1 MELELRIIR
10 DPYADLPKQ
19 RVRVFGEHGGD
30 IGRAADCYWLLPDP
44 KSYLSGRHC
53 TILFRD
59 GAFWV
64 RDTSR
69 NGVFMNGSEEPLGFG
84 RKARLSHGD
93 EVKFATYKVVV
104 RIKTHGRQPAAS
116 YDLEPESTVE
126 PEAQFAQVFA
136 ATADDEPANAPEHE
150 SALEQRPV
158 EPRQNVEAPSQTT
171 RTPAPQDVQSTPE
184 LETSDEPME
193 AALQE
198 REAAQVGESTGEHV
212 QQREAMVEPSVEPA
226 DEGVDQ
232 PVEEVTAE
240 AGVAAVAEVSGAREP
255 EPEPASNEQP
265 AELMATQA
273 IEPALIAAELP
284 RVIHIDRARL
294 QTDGYLPSAN
304 LERLISNQFR
314 HIKRP
319 LIKNALGRGAEPVPN
334 GHLVMVTSSLPGEGK
349 TFSSLNLAF
358 SIAREKDLEV
368 VLIDADVAKA
378 TVSRIFGVQ
387 AAPGLLN
394 ALADDLIDVESLILA
409 TDVKG
414 LSILPAG
421 QCAEDDTATE
431 LLASTRMD
439 EIAARIGARSAH
451 RIALFDSPP
460 LLLTNEARVLASL
473 MGQILLVVRAGVTPQ
488 QAVLEAIGF
497 VDEEKPLG
505 LVLNQSKAHAPGSY
519 YGYGSYGYGVYG
531 SDESARDASTE
542 ADRGSR

>member
-10 DPYADLPKQ
+10 DPYSALPKQ
-19 RVRVFGEHGGD
+19 RVRVFGEEGGD
-30 IGRAADCYWLLPDP
+30 VGRALYSYWLLPDP
-44 KSYLSGRHC
+44 KCYLSGHHC

-69 NGVFMNGSEEPLGFG
+69 NGVFVNGSEKPLGFG
-84 RKARLSHGD
+84 RKAKLAHGD
-93 EVKFATYKVVV
+93 EIKFATYKVQV
-104 RIKTHGRQPAAS
+104 RIKARGRPLAGS
-116 YDLEPESTVE
+116 VEGDLKPDSLVE
-126 PEAQFAQVFA
+126 PEELFAQVFA
-136 ATADDEPANAPEHE
+136 ATPAVEAADTPQREPAVGHE
-150 SALEQRPV
+150 IQEMH
-158 EPRQNVEAPSQTT
+158 APSQTT
-171 RTPAPQDVQSTPE
+171 TAEATQDVQSSPVVK
-184 LETSDEPME
+184 LEENVETME
-193 AALQE
+193 AAL
-198 REAAQVGESTGEHV
+198 RELQPANAAESTGEHEQQHEPKAEPTV
-212 QQREAMVEPSVEPA
+212 QP
-226 DEGVDQ
+226 
-232 PVEEVTAE
+232 
-240 AGVAAVAEVSGAREP
+240 VAEVAA
-255 EPEPASNEQP
+255 EPAPEEQP
-265 AELMATQA
+265 AALLATQV
-273 IEPALIAAELP
+273 IDPSLVAAELP
-284 RVIHIDRARL
+284 RVIHVDRDRL
-294 QTDGYLPSAN
+294 QVDGHLPSAKM
-304 LERLISNQFR
+304 ERLVSNQFR

-319 LIKNALGRGAEPVPN
+319 VIKNALGRGAEPVPN

-368 VLIDADVAKA
+368 VLIDADVAKQ
-378 TVSRIFGVQ
+378 TVSRIFGVKE
-387 AAPGLLN
+387 APGLLN
-394 ALADDLIDVESLILA
+394 ALADDLLDVESLILP

-421 QCAEDDTATE
+421 QCAEDDIATE

-488 QAVLEAIGF
+488 QAVMEAIGY

-519 YGYGSYGYGVYG
+519 YGYGAYGYGVYG
-531 SDESARDASTE
+531 ADGGDAP
-542 ADRGSR
+542 A

>member
-1 MELELRIIR
+1 MELELRIIK
-10 DPYADLPKQ
+10 DPYAELPKQ

-30 IGRAADCYWLLPDP
+30 VGRAADSYWLLPDP
-44 KSYLSGRHC
+44 KCYLSARHC

-69 NGVFMNGSEEPLGFG
+69 NGVFVNGSETPLGFG
-84 RKARLSHGD
+84 RKTKLGHGD
-93 EVKFATYKVVV
+93 EIKFATYKVLV
-104 RIKTHGRQPAAS
+104 RVKTHGKQQSGSVVGDPMPAS
-116 YDLEPESTVE
+116 PIEPEEV
-126 PEAQFAQVFA
+126 FAEVFA
-136 ATADDEPANAPEHE
+136 ATPVDEASHTPQRE
-150 SALEQRPV
+150 SAVQHEMKNMEV
-158 EPRQNVEAPSQTT
+158 PSQTT
-171 RTPAPQDVQSTPE
+171 NATVAQDAQSSLDSE
-184 LETSDEPME
+184 VEENLKPME
-193 AALQE
+193 AAL
-198 REAAQVGESTGEHV
+198 RELEPANAAESTGEHE
-212 QQREAMVEPSVEPA
+212 QLHEPKAEPTI
-226 DEGVDQ
+226 E
-232 PVEEVTAE
+232 P
-240 AGVAAVAEVSGAREP
+240 VAEVAAEL
-255 EPEPASNEQP
+255 EPEPAPAPEEQP
-265 AELMATQA
+265 AALLATQV
-273 IEPALIAAELP
+273 IDPSLVAAELP
-284 RVIHIDRARL
+284 RVIHVNRERL
-294 QTDGYLPSAN
+294 QADGHLPSGKM
-304 LERLISNQFR
+304 ERLVSNQFR

-319 LIKNALGRGAEPVPN
+319 VIKNALGRGAEPVPN

-368 VLIDADVAKA
+368 VLIDADIAKA

-394 ALADDLIDVESLILA
+394 ALADDLLDVESLILP

-421 QCAEDDTATE
+421 QCAEEDIATE

-439 EIAARIGARSAH
+439 EVAARIGARSAH

-488 QAVLEAIGF
+488 QAVMEAIGY

-519 YGYGSYGYGVYG
+519 YGYGAYGYGAY
-531 SDESARDASTE
+531 ESASDAG
-542 ADRGSR
+542 AAVGGSSI